1 MTVTTSSPKPASEPF
16 DVRRWL
22 KPALAVALLLVS
34 AGVLY
39 RHVVVKL
46 VHDWATDG
54 NYSHG
59 FLIVPLSL
67 WLTWERR
74 DKLAALPRRP
84 SVLGLFIVLASIAV
98 LTLGTL
104 GAELFLT
111 RISIIGVVAGAIVF
125 IGGWSYLRA
134 LTFPVAFLLL
144 MVPLP
149 ALIFNQIAFPLQ
161 LIASQAGELGL
172 IAMNIPVLREG
183 NVIVLAHTKLEV
195 VEACSGIRSLVSL
208 LTLGIIYGYFVDQR
222 MSVRLAIVASTVPV
236 AIIANGL
243 RIAGTGI
250 AAQYYGPSVAEGFFH
265 EFSGWVVFI
274 VAFAAILGV
283 RQAVIYS
290 IAAAGRLR
298 MGSATV

>member
-1 MTVTTSSPKPASEPF
+1 MTVTNDSDIVPAAPATG
-16 DVRRWL
+16 RAWL
-22 KPALAVALLLVS
+22 TPAVYAGLLLVS
-34 AGVLY
+34 AAVLY
-39 RHVVVKL
+39 RDVAVKL

-59 FLIVPLSL
+59 FLIIPVSL
-67 WLTWERR
+67 FLTWERR
-74 DKLAALPRRP
+74 QALRALPRHP
-84 SVLGLFIVLASIAV
+84 HILGLGIVLASIAV

-111 RISIIGVVAGAIVF
+111 RVSIIGVVIGTIVF
-125 IGGWSYLRA
+125 LFGWQYLRA
-134 LTFPVAFLLL
+134 LAFPVGFLLL

-172 IAMNIPVLREG
+172 SAMHIPVLREG
-183 NVIVLAHTKLEV
+183 NVIVLAHTTLEV

-208 LTLGIIYGYFVDQR
+208 LTLGIIYGYFVDKR

-236 AIIANGL
+236 AIVANGM

-250 AAQYYGPSVAEGFFH
+250 AAHYYGPEAAEGFFH
-265 EFSGWVVFI
+265 EFSGWVVFV

-283 RQAVIYS
+283 KQVITYT
-290 IAAAGRLR
+290 IGAAARLR
-298 MGSATV
+298 MRSATA

>member
-1 MTVTTSSPKPASEPF
+1 MTVTTSSPDRPTAPP
-16 DVRRWL
+16 DYRAWL
-22 KPALAVALLLVS
+22 KPAVALCLLLVS

-74 DKLAALPRRP
+74 AALAALPRHP
-84 SVLGLFIVLASIAV
+84 SMLGLGIVLASIGV

-111 RISIIGVVAGAIVF
+111 RISIIGVIAGAIVF
-125 IGGWSYLRA
+125 VAGWPYLRA
-134 LTFPVAFLLL
+134 LAFPVAFLLL

-149 ALIFNQIAFPLQ
+149 AIIFNQIAFPLQ
-161 LIASQAGELGL
+161 LIASQAGEFGL
-172 IAMNIPVLREG
+172 VAMNIPVLREG

-222 MSVRLAIVASTVPV
+222 TSVRLAIVASTVPV
-236 AIIANGL
+236 AIVANGL

-250 AAQYYGPSVAEGFFH
+250 AAQYYGPAVAEGFFH
-265 EFSGWVVFI
+265 EFSGWVVFV

-283 RQAVIYS
+283 RQVVTYS
-290 IAAAGRLR
+290 ITAAGRLR
-298 MGSATV
+298 MGSVEV